1 MGGISFIF
9 LLLFYCFFINPR
21 MCCMGRLDKT
31 SNRRG
36 LMGVLYWATKEDG
49 KHEGK
54 GGVNSWYRG
63 DKLRKEEIELSEN
76 EG

>member
-1 MGGISFIF
+1 
-9 LLLFYCFFINPR
+9 
-21 MCCMGRLDKT
+21 
-31 SNRRG
+31 
-36 LMGVLYWATKEDG
+36 MGVLYWAAKEDG